1 VQIYPDKLASHLKQS
16 LASAY
21 LVAGDDALLQ
31 SDACKLIRAKAAEKG
46 FNDVQRVEQDNN
58 FSWPAWLA
66 SCNELS
72 LFGDQRL
79 LELRLNSSKI
89 GVEGSNAICQYMA
102 DPPPDTVL
110 LISAPRVSGKPK
122 WVSTIASNG
131 IQVPIYPLSSE
142 QLPQWLIQRATAH
155 RLKLSRDAAALLA
168 ERIEGN
174 LMAAVQELEKLSL
187 AKMPATRAADQATAP
202 LVEIDVKTIDEA
214 VTDNARFSAFDML
227 DHALKVNSLAAC
239 RALAHIREEGQ
250 DPAAILGAVAFELRR
265 LATLLEYQQKNQLQA
280 GLKAER
286 IFLANKQATLRNA
299 MARLKPQ
306 DLERCIALASK
317 ADLMGKRGNANLAF
331 TFIEMILLRLAGQPL
346 ATERA
351 VLPEL

>member
-1 VQIYPDKLASHLKQS
+1 MY
-16 LASAY
+16 
-21 LVAGDDALLQ
+21 
-31 SDACKLIRAKAAEKG
+31 KG
-46 FNDVQRVEQDNN
+46 AEQDNH

-110 LISAPRVSGKPK
+110 LIIAPRISGKPK
-122 WVSTIASNG
+122 WVNTITSKG

-155 RLKLSRDAAALLA
+155 RLKLSGDAAALLA

-187 AKMPATRAADQATAP
+187 AKMPASPVTEKATSP
-202 LVEIDVKTIDEA
+202 LVAIDVKTIDEA

-239 RALAHIREEGQ
+239 RAPCSYSRRRSR
-250 DPAAILGAVAFELRR
+250 PCCYLGSYCF
-265 LATLLEYQQKNQLQA
+265 
-280 GLKAER
+280 
-286 IFLANKQATLRNA
+286 
-299 MARLKPQ
+299 
-306 DLERCIALASK
+306 
-317 ADLMGKRGNANLAF
+317 
-331 TFIEMILLRLAGQPL
+331 
-346 ATERA
+346 
-351 VLPEL
+351 